1 MYLILTSFKKN
12 VNLVYV
18 LNYKQ
23 LGRKM
28 EYKYSNNQT
37 LLSKHDIH
45 VIGVFSDKKL
55 THIESILSKESLD
68 NIKRII
74 KTCNFSGKVGDYRT
88 IDDFH
93 TKKQILF
100 FGLGEKQK
108 YGPLVVKKTLIQIF
122 KKILKTNVSSVSISI
137 DNLIT
142 HGQNEITLEMI
153 ISSIENSK
161 YTYKFN
167 DEKNQLK
174 LKIVSILSKTKIP
187 LKKFNE
193 ILKVSLAISNGI
205 SLAKELGN
213 TPPNICTPTFLAN
226 SIKKFKSK
234 YKSLKIK
241 VLDEPEMRRLGMGAF
256 LSVSKGSKQPGKIV
270 IIEHMPIKSK
280 NPIVIVGKGIT
291 FDTGGIS
298 LKPSPN
304 MDEMK
309 YDMSGAGSVIGV
321 MKACAEM
328 NLKKNVVGVIT
339 SAENMP
345 GSQASRPGDVVR
357 TMSGLKVEILNTD
370 AEGRLV
376 LCDAITYAKKYK
388 PKYLIDIATLTGACL
403 VGLGKYPSG
412 LFTNDQTLADKI
424 KISGDK
430 TGDRVWQLP
439 LYDDYF
445 DELKTNFADIQN
457 IGGRYGGAIT
467 AAAFLAKFTQ
477 DIKWAHL
484 DIAGTAWE
492 VGPSKGSTG
501 RPVDLLIDFIRSN

>member
-1 MYLILTSFKKN
+1 MK
-12 VNLVYV
+12 
-18 LNYKQ
+18 
-23 LGRKM
+23 
-28 EYKYSNNQT
+28 YKYSNDQKSLNKCDVH
-37 LLSKHDIH
+37 L
-45 VIGVFSDKKL
+45 IGVFTDKKL
-55 THIESILSKESLD
+55 SCIEGVFSRETLD

-74 KTCNFSGKVGDYRT
+74 KTCNFTGKNGDHRT
-88 IDDFH
+88 IDDFQI
-93 TKKQILF
+93 KKQILL
-100 FGLGEKQK
+100 FGLGEKKK
-108 YGPLVVKKTLIQIF
+108 YGPLVIKKTILQIF
-122 KKILKTNVSSVSISI
+122 KKLIQTNLSSVSINV
-137 DNLIT
+137 DNLISS
-142 HGQNEITLEMI
+142 GNNEVTLEMI

-161 YTYKFN
+161 YMYKFK

-174 LKIVSILSKTKIP
+174 IKTVSILSKKKISS
-187 LKKFNE
+187 KKFSE
-193 ILKVSLAISNGI
+193 ILKSSLAISSGI

-213 TPPNICTPTFLAN
+213 TPPNICTPTFLAS
-226 SIKKFKSK
+226 SIKKLKSK
-234 YKSLKIK
+234 YKSLKVKII
-241 VLDEPEMRRLGMGAF
+241 DEPEMKRLGMGAF

-270 IIEHMPIKSK
+270 IMEHMPIKSQE
-280 NPIVIVGKGIT
+280 PIVIVGKGIT

-321 MKACAEM
+321 MKACVEM

-345 GSQASRPGDVVR
+345 GSQASRPGDVVQ

-388 PKYLIDIATLTGACL
+388 PKYLIDVATLTGACL

-412 LFTNDQTLADKI
+412 LFSNNQTLANKI
-424 KISGDK
+424 KSSGDK

-492 VGPSKGSTG
+492 VGPGKGSTG

>member
-1 MYLILTSFKKN
+1 
-12 VNLVYV
+12 
-18 LNYKQ
+18 
-23 LGRKM
+23 M
-28 EYKYSNNQT
+28 EYKYSNDQRILT
-37 LLSKHDIH
+37 KHDVH
-45 VIGVFSDKKL
+45 LVGLFSDKKL
-55 THIESILSKESLD
+55 SHIEGLVSKETLD

-74 KTCNFSGKVGDYRT
+74 KTCNFSGKVNDHRT
-88 IDDFH
+88 IDDFKS
-93 TKKQILF
+93 KKQLLL
-100 FGLGEKQK
+100 FGLGEKKK
-108 YGPLVVKKTLIQIF
+108 YGPLVIKKTLVQIF
-122 KKILKTNVSSVSISI
+122 KKLMQTNMSSVSISLH
-137 DNLIT
+137 NLIT
-142 HGQNEITLEMI
+142 NGKNEVTLEMI
-153 ISSIENSK
+153 LSSIENSR
-161 YTYKFN
+161 YVYKFKT
-167 DEKNQLK
+167 EKNQT
-174 LKIVSILSKTKIP
+174 KIKTVSILSKKEVSS
-187 LKKFNE
+187 KNFSQ
-193 ILKVSLAISNGI
+193 ILKTSLAISNGI

-213 TPPNICTPTFLAN
+213 TPPNICTPTFLAS
-226 SIKKFKSK
+226 SIKKMKSK
-234 YKSLKIK
+234 HKSLKVK
-241 VLDEPEMRRLGMGAF
+241 VIDEPEMKRLGMGAF

-270 IIEHMPIKSK
+270 IIEHMPIKSQ

-345 GSQASRPGDVVR
+345 GSQASRPGDVVQ

-412 LFTNDQTLADKI
+412 LFTNNQTLANKI
-424 KISGDK
+424 MASGDR

-492 VGPSKGSTG
+492 VGPNKGSTG

>member
-1 MYLILTSFKKN
+1 
-12 VNLVYV
+12 
-18 LNYKQ
+18 
-23 LGRKM
+23 M
-28 EYKYSNNQT
+28 EYKYSNDQRILT
-37 LLSKHDIH
+37 KHDVH
-45 VIGVFSDKKL
+45 LVGLFSDKKL
-55 THIESILSKESLD
+55 SHIEGLVSKETLD

-74 KTCNFSGKVGDYRT
+74 KTCNFSGKVNDHRT
-88 IDDFH
+88 IDDFKS
-93 TKKQILF
+93 KKQLLL
-100 FGLGEKQK
+100 FGLGEKKK
-108 YGPLVVKKTLIQIF
+108 YGPLVIKKTLIQIF
-122 KKILKTNVSSVSISI
+122 KKLMQTNMSSVSISL

-142 HGQNEITLEMI
+142 NGKNEVTLEMI
-153 ISSIENSK
+153 LSSIENSR
-161 YTYKFN
+161 YVYKFKT
-167 DEKNQLK
+167 EKNQT
-174 LKIVSILSKTKIP
+174 KIKTVSILSKKEVSS
-187 LKKFNE
+187 KNFSQ
-193 ILKVSLAISNGI
+193 ILKTSLAISNGI

-213 TPPNICTPTFLAN
+213 TPPNICTPTFIAS
-226 SIKKFKSK
+226 SIKKMKSK
-234 YKSLKIK
+234 HKSLKVK
-241 VLDEPEMRRLGMGAF
+241 VIDEPEMKRLGMGAF

-270 IIEHMPIKSK
+270 IIEHMPIKSQ

-345 GSQASRPGDVVR
+345 GSQASRPGDVVQ

-412 LFTNDQTLADKI
+412 LFTNNQTLANKI
-424 KISGDK
+424 MASGDR

-492 VGPSKGSTG
+492 VGPNKGSTG

>member
-1 MYLILTSFKKN
+1 MK
-12 VNLVYV
+12 
-18 LNYKQ
+18 
-23 LGRKM
+23 
-28 EYKYSNNQT
+28 YKYSNDQKSLNKCDVH
-37 LLSKHDIH
+37 L
-45 VIGVFSDKKL
+45 IGVFTDKKL
-55 THIESILSKESLD
+55 SCIEGVFSRETLD

-74 KTCNFSGKVGDYRT
+74 KTCNFTGKNGDHRT
-88 IDDFH
+88 IDDFQ
-93 TKKQILF
+93 TKKQILL
-100 FGLGEKQK
+100 FGLGEKKK
-108 YGPLVVKKTLIQIF
+108 YGPLVIKKTILQIF
-122 KKILKTNVSSVSISI
+122 KKLIQTNLSSVSINV
-137 DNLIT
+137 DNLISS
-142 HGQNEITLEMI
+142 GNNEVTLEMI

-161 YTYKFN
+161 YTYKFK

-174 LKIVSILSKTKIP
+174 IKTVSILSKKKISS
-187 LKKFNE
+187 KRFSE
-193 ILKVSLAISNGI
+193 ILKSSLAISSGI

-213 TPPNICTPTFLAN
+213 TPPNICTPTFLA
-226 SIKKFKSK
+226 SAIKKLKSK
-234 YKSLKIK
+234 YKSLKVKII
-241 VLDEPEMRRLGMGAF
+241 DEPEMKRLGMGAF

-270 IIEHMPIKSK
+270 IMEHMPIKSQE
-280 NPIVIVGKGIT
+280 PIVIVGKGIT

-321 MKACAEM
+321 MKACVEM

-345 GSQASRPGDVVR
+345 GSQASRPGDVVQ

-388 PKYLIDIATLTGACL
+388 PKYLIDVATLTGACL

-412 LFTNDQTLADKI
+412 LFSNNQTLANKI
-424 KISGDK
+424 KSSGDK

-492 VGPSKGSTG
+492 VGPGKGSTG